1 MADDAEEMV
10 VVKVLAET
18 KLEEFQDPSET
29 IQLLYSVKSLKVVVV
44 AYHFELLQM
53 VEALTMLMMSTTNG
67 K

>member
-29 IQLLYSVKSLKVVVV
+29 IQLLYSVKSLKVAVV